1 MKEKTKVIIARWGML
16 LFVIGFWTTVILL
29 CK

>member
-1 MKEKTKVIIARWGML
+1 MKEKTKVLIARWGML
-16 LFVIGFWTTVILL
+16 LFVAVFWTAVFLV